1 MFYSDINVS
10 LQVSPNLDLMKLFPY
25 IALNFNS
32 SLKLLFYGVRL
43 ELSYFS
49 LREQLLQGN
58 LHKVQFILLCLH
70 HY

>member
-10 LQVSPNLDLMKLFPY
+10 LQVSPNHDLMKLFPY
-25 IALNFNS
+25 IAPNFNS

-58 LHKVQFILLCLH
+58 LHKTQFILLCRH